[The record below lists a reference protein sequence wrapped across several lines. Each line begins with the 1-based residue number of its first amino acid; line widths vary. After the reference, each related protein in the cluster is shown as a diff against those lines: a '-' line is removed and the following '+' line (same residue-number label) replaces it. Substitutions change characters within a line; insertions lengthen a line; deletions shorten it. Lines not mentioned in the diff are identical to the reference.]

1 MWKFSELPYRRPDME
16 AIRASLESAV
26 AAFEA
31 ATSFEAAKAAHLRTI
46 EIGEAFSTLL
56 EIAEVRNTMDT
67 RDAFYA
73 AEMEFLHAETARLM
87 PLQKRLTD
95 ALLASPFGA
104 DFDNAYGKELLR
116 KEEIARK
123 TQSEAIVEDL
133 IEESE
138 LEEVYKTTAA
148 SCETVFR
155 GETCNF
161 YGLLKWME
169 NPNRAVRKAAFE
181 AWAGLYEGIADK
193 LDEVYDKLIAV
204 RLRIAKKLNL
214 ESYTEVAYAN
224 MGRADYGPS
233 EVAAFRAQVR
243 DEIVPAVARYR
254 KAQAERIGVD
264 KLRYYDEGYMFPEGN
279 ADPVGGEAELK
290 AIAQDM
296 YRSLS
301 PETGEFF
308 DFMMDHDLFDLT
320 TRPGKHLGGYCTMI
334 AGRKAPFI
342 FSNFNG
348 TAADVGVLTHEAGH
362 AFAGYCASR
371 TQTLPDY
378 YHSTS
383 EIAEIHS
390 MTMEHFAYPWMGDF
404 YGEANAKKAQYI
416 HLCDAL
422 SAIPYLV
429 SVDEFQHRVFENPE
443 MSAKERR
450 TLWRAIENTY
460 MPWRDYDGNAFLE
473 EGGFWMQKQHIFLY
487 PFYYIDYSLAQVCA
501 FQLYGRMKEN
511 RAAAWGDYLKLCR
524 AGGSQSYFELLAL
537 ANLQSPFAPGA
548 VAQAIA
554 PVIEELDKGF

>member
-1 MWKFSELPYRRPDME
+1 V
-16 AIRASLESAV
+16 IAS
-26 AAFEA
+26 
-31 ATSFEAAKAAHLRTI
+31 
-46 EIGEAFSTLL
+46 
-56 EIAEVRNTMDT
+56 VRNTMDT
-67 RDAFYA
+67 RDAFYT
-73 AEMEFLHAETARLM
+73 AEMEFLHAEMARLM

-95 ALLASPFGA
+95 ALLASPFRA
-104 DFDNAYGKELLR
+104 DFDKTYGAELLR

-148 SCETVFR
+148 SCETVFQ

-169 NPNRAVRKAAFE
+169 NPDRAVRKAAFE
-181 AWAGLYEGIADK
+181 AWAALYEGIAEK
-193 LDEVYDKLIAV
+193 LDDVYDKLIAV
-204 RLRIAKKLNL
+204 RLRIAKKLGL

-254 KAQAERIGVD
+254 KAQAERIGVE
-264 KLRYYDEGYMFPEGN
+264 KLHYYDEGFMFPDGN
-279 ADPVGGEAELK
+279 ADPVGGEEELK

-371 TQTLPDY
+371 TQTLPGY

-383 EIAEIHS
+383 EIAEVHS
-390 MTMEHFAYPWMGDF
+390 MTMEHFAYPWMADF

-429 SVDEFQHRVFENPE
+429 CVDEFQHRVFENPE

-473 EGGFWMQKQHIFLY
+473 EGGYWMQKQHIFLY

-511 RAAAWGDYLKLCR
+511 RGAAWGDYLKLCR
-524 AGGSQSYFELLAL
+524 AGGSQSYFDLLTL